1 MINFVLKYT
10 GIYGLI
16 AILAV
21 AIVTPTYFFLTSQ
34 QDQVLESSADKQ
46 DKNDEGKILEK
57 TGSTEKIKETGT
69 ETAEK
74 IKETGT
80 ETAEKIKETGTETAE
95 KIKQKEPSKQE
106 NKASLEQVESLL
118 VDVFRVD
125 ELGNIIS
132 AGKVSKKAKIEI
144 LADNKKIIGAD
155 KTEEDGS
162 FVIFGK
168 VQSTGLVQTVKI
180 RGFIEDK
187 GKEKIVDSA
196 DLFFVLPQVEKN
208 NEKEINKIETKPLIV
223 KDDGKDLKVLT
234 PIQVSSVDS
243 ITLDTISYTQDSSTE
258 LAGRARLDNSIR
270 VYLNNKLESEVKVN
284 ESGAWKTTLSDI
296 QSGVY
301 TLRLDELN
309 ENGIVEGRLE
319 LPFKREEEAL
329 IQAMGE
335 GSITVQPGNS
345 LWRIARKYYGKGIQY
360 VEIFER
366 NSHLIKDPDLIYPG
380 QVFSLPN

>member
-57 TGSTEKIKETGT
+57 TGST
-69 ETAEK
+69 EK

>member
-10 GIYGLI
+10 GTYGLL
-16 AILAV
+16 AILAL
-21 AIVTPTYFFLTSQ
+21 AIVTPTYFFFNNQKEKPSENFSK
-34 QDQVLESSADKQ
+34 DQVITDEEKVLENTVSIRKTDKTIKKSENEDRAKKE
-46 DKNDEGKILEK
+46 DKRILE
-57 TGSTEKIKETGT
+57 ET
-69 ETAEK
+69 
-74 IKETGT
+74 
-80 ETAEKIKETGTETAE
+80 
-95 KIKQKEPSKQE
+95 
-106 NKASLEQVESLL
+106 ESLS

-144 LADNKKIIGAD
+144 LADNKKVIGAD
-155 KTEEDGS
+155 KTEDDGS
-162 FVIFGK
+162 FVVFGK
-168 VQSTGLVQTVKI
+168 AQSTGLVQTVKI
-180 RGFIEDK
+180 RGFIAEQ
-187 GKEKIVDSA
+187 GQEKIVDSA

-208 NEKEINKIETKPLIV
+208 NEKEENKIEKTPIIV
-223 KDDGKDLKVLT
+223 RDDGKDLKVLA
-234 PIQVSSVDS
+234 PIRVSPVNSV
-243 ITLDTISYTQDSSTE
+243 TLDSISYTENSSTK
-258 LAGRARLDNSIR
+258 LAGRARLANTVR
-270 VYLNNKLESEVKVN
+270 VYLNNKFEVEAKVN
-284 ESGAWKTTLSDI
+284 ESGAWKASLSNI
-296 QSGVY
+296 QAGIY

-309 ENGIVEGRLE
+309 ENGTVEGRLE

-360 VEIFER
+360 VEIFDR

>member
-1 MINFVLKYT
+1 M
-10 GIYGLI
+10 
-16 AILAV
+16 
-21 AIVTPTYFFLTSQ
+21 S
-34 QDQVLESSADKQ
+34 
-46 DKNDEGKILEK
+46 
-57 TGSTEKIKETGT
+57 
-69 ETAEK
+69 
-74 IKETGT
+74 
-80 ETAEKIKETGTETAE
+80 
-95 KIKQKEPSKQE
+95 
-106 NKASLEQVESLL
+106 

-125 ELGNIIS
+125 EFGNIIS
-132 AGKVSKKAKIEI
+132 AGKVSREAKIEI

-155 KTEEDGS
+155 KTEADGS

-180 RGFIEDK
+180 RGLIEDK
-187 GKEKIVDSA
+187 GEEKIVDSA

-208 NEKEINKIETKPLIV
+208 NEKEVNKIEKKPLIV
-223 KDDGKDLKVLT
+223 RDDGNDLKILA

-270 VYLNNKLESEVKVN
+270 IYLNNKLESEVKVN

-380 QVFSLPN
+380 QIFSLPN

>member
-10 GIYGLI
+10 GTYGLL
-16 AILAV
+16 AILAL
-21 AIVTPTYFFLTSQ
+21 AIVTPTYLFFSNQKEKLSENFSK
-34 QDQVLESSADKQ
+34 DQVIT
-46 DKNDEGKILEK
+46 DEEKVLEK
-57 TGSTEKIKETGT
+57 TVSIGKTEKTIEK
-69 ETAEK
+69 AEN
-74 IKETGT
+74 EDR
-80 ETAEKIKETGTETAE
+80 A
-95 KIKQKEPSKQE
+95 KQE
-106 NKASLEQVESLL
+106 DKRILEETESLS

-144 LADNKKIIGAD
+144 LADNKKVIGAD
-155 KTEEDGS
+155 KTEDDGS
-162 FVIFGK
+162 FVVFGK
-168 VQSTGLVQTVKI
+168 AQNTGLVQTVKI
-180 RGFIEDK
+180 RGFIKEQ
-187 GKEKIVDSA
+187 GQEKIVDSA

-208 NEKEINKIETKPLIV
+208 NEKEENKIIKTPIIV
-223 KDDGKDLKVLT
+223 RDDGKDLKVLA
-234 PIQVSSVDS
+234 PIRVSPVNSV
-243 ITLDTISYTQDSSTE
+243 TLDSISYTENSSTK
-258 LAGRARLDNSIR
+258 LAGRARLANTVRI
-270 VYLNNKLESEVKVN
+270 YLNNKFEVEVKVN
-284 ESGAWKTTLSDI
+284 ESGAWKASLSNI
-296 QSGVY
+296 QAGVY

-309 ENGIVEGRLE
+309 ENGTVEGRLE

-360 VEIFER
+360 VEIFDR

>member
-10 GIYGLI
+10 GTYGLL
-16 AILAV
+16 AILAL
-21 AIVTPTYFFLTSQ
+21 AIVTPTYFFFNNQKEKPSENFSK
-34 QDQVLESSADKQ
+34 DQVIT
-46 DKNDEGKILEK
+46 DEEKVLEK
-57 TGSTEKIKETGT
+57 TVSIRKTDKTIKKSENEDRAKKEDKRILEET
-69 ETAEK
+69 
-74 IKETGT
+74 
-80 ETAEKIKETGTETAE
+80 
-95 KIKQKEPSKQE
+95 
-106 NKASLEQVESLL
+106 ESLS

-144 LADNKKIIGAD
+144 LADNKKVIGAD
-155 KTEEDGS
+155 KTEDDGS
-162 FVIFGK
+162 FVVFGK
-168 VQSTGLVQTVKI
+168 AQSTGLVQTVKI
-180 RGFIEDK
+180 RGFIAEQ
-187 GKEKIVDSA
+187 GQEKIVDSA

-208 NEKEINKIETKPLIV
+208 NEKEENKIEKTPIIV
-223 KDDGKDLKVLT
+223 RDDGKDLKVLA
-234 PIQVSSVDS
+234 PIRVSPVNSV
-243 ITLDTISYTQDSSTE
+243 TLDSISYTENSSTK
-258 LAGRARLDNSIR
+258 LAGRARLANTVR
-270 VYLNNKLESEVKVN
+270 VYLNNKFEVEAKVN
-284 ESGAWKTTLSDI
+284 ESGAWKASLSNI
-296 QSGVY
+296 QAGVY

-309 ENGIVEGRLE
+309 ENGTVEGRLE

-360 VEIFER
+360 VEIFDR